1 MNKNNKVDNFDFNE
15 EEKKGDKDNN
25 NHGRYIKKISKYC
38 TIQTGFLDAKVEET
52 INKIKKYQEL
62 LQDLLDIYARKKEHI
77 NYLGRLHSQKG
88 ELEKQKENSNL
99 ENPMD
104 KIKIEEMERKLEHE
118 KKFIKKLNKD
128 LKYEIEF
135 YKNNKQ
141 KDIYIYINEVY
152 KEKAKKIK
160 DSVDYFNKEK
170 LEDEEEQRNEN
181 NKSDN
186 NNSNI
191 NDNSKD
197 NNNDD
202 FF

>member
-1 MNKNNKVDNFDFNE
+1 MKLI
-15 EEKKGDKDNN
+15 
-25 NHGRYIKKISKYC
+25 YIKK
-38 TIQTGFLDAKVEET
+38 
-52 INKIKKYQEL
+52 NKQN
-62 LQDLLDIYARKKEHI
+62 DIY
-77 NYLGRLHSQKG
+77 N
-88 ELEKQKENSNL
+88 
-99 ENPMD
+99 
-104 KIKIEEMERKLEHE
+104 
-118 KKFIKKLNKD
+118 
-128 LKYEIEF
+128 
-135 YKNNKQ
+135 
-141 KDIYIYINEVY
+141 YINEVY